1 MTLCCHL
8 KKEYLIATYKIFQKG
23 ESAACKSPF
32 ITEVTRKSYY
42 LDQQYMIL
50 KSKVCPA
57 CRSFWEEL
65 KEAFEN
71 INHS

>member
-1 MTLCCHL
+1 MSLCCQL
-8 KKEYLIATYKIFQKG
+8 KKEYLRTTYQTFQKR
-23 ESAACKSPF
+23 ESASCKSPF
-32 ITEVTRKSYY
+32 ITEVTRKSFY

-50 KSKVCPA
+50 KKVCPS
-57 CRSFWEEL
+57 RKSFWKEL